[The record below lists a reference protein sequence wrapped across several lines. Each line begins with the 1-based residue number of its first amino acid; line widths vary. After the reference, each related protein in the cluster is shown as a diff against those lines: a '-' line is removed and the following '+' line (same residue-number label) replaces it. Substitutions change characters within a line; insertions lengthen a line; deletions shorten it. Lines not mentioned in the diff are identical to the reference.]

1 MGGALLEE
9 DVEKIIKKA
18 GFTNFFAKS
27 EEVTDQ
33 YAEKWGYG
41 LQIKQYIQETMFIGN
56 K

>member
-1 MGGALLEE
+1 MEE
-9 DVEKIIKKA
+9 DVTEIIKQS

-41 LQIKQYIQETMFIGN
+41 LKIKEFIQETMFIGN